1 MSFDLLQWV
10 FITLIFLWA
19 GFVRT
24 GIGFGGAAL
33 GLPLFL
39 LVGES
44 PVFWLPLIGIHLLFF
59 SSLNLTKSVKNVE
72 WVYLKKSLF
81 WILPPTL
88 LGVVGLISLS
98 DKVISIFI
106 YCVTIFYA
114 IIWIKDTKI
123 VSSSGWVDKLLLLLG
138 GYVAGTSLTG
148 APMLVAVYVKN
159 IAKECLR
166 PTLFV
171 LWFVLVSIKMVAF
184 LIVGVA
190 IHWKIALLMLPVAA
204 IGHFIGLRFHDR
216 IMENDRTFK
225 QWIGTALFLV
235 SSLGLVKIF
244 LS

>member
-1 MSFDLLQWV
+1 MNFDLLQWV

-72 WVYLKKSLF
+72 WTYLKKSLF

-98 DKVISIFI
+98 DKVISILFI
-106 YCVTIFYA
+106 A
-114 IIWIKDTKI
+114 
-123 VSSSGWVDKLLLLLG
+123 
-138 GYVAGTSLTG
+138 
-148 APMLVAVYVKN
+148 
-159 IAKECLR
+159 
-166 PTLFV
+166 
-171 LWFVLVSIKMVAF
+171 
-184 LIVGVA
+184 
-190 IHWKIALLMLPVAA
+190 
-204 IGHFIGLRFHDR
+204 
-216 IMENDRTFK
+216 
-225 QWIGTALFLV
+225 
-235 SSLGLVKIF
+235 
-244 LS
+244 